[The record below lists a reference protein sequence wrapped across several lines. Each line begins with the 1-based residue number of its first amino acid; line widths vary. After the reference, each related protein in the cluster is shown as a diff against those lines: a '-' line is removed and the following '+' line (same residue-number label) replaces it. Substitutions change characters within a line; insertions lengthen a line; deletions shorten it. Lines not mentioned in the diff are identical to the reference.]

1 MHVSEKDDEKL
12 STSDKS
18 LKSTD
23 LFFQIYYKYN
33 INFSIFYSFRFF
45 GRISFPLKARGGDR
59 ILKATVQVII

>member
-23 LFFQIYYKYN
+23 LFFQIYYEYN
-33 INFSIFYSFRFF
+33 INFSIFYF
-45 GRISFPLKARGGDR
+45 
-59 ILKATVQVII
+59 

>member
-45 GRISFPLKARGGDR
+45 GRISFSPKN
-59 ILKATVQVII
+59 